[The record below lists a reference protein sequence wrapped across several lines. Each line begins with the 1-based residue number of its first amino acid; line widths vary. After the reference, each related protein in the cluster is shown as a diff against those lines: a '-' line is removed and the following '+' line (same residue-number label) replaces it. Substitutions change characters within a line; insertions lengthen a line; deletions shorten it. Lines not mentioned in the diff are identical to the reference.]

1 VAYWILEKKA
11 HSSRLRARI
20 NQVAQVAIDLSIK
33 KGTPSLTILKAEK
46 RNLDRLNKTYPYWS
60 NDLNVTFDSER
71 RNMDRV
77 NLGVRLKELRS
88 KRGLSQTELAKL
100 VGVTP
105 SSISQFESNQ
115 IYPSLP
121 ALLKM
126 AEVLSVQIN
135 AFFQDSENASPQVL
149 YSASDGVEIKLADL
163 PKGSVH
169 ARLLTPL
176 DYEPK
181 AEPYLIEIPPN
192 QKVPAHFFMHK
203 GEELGY
209 LLSGKLHLKL
219 KKAAYTVHPGDV
231 IHLTSE
237 MPTYWENPGPTSAQ
251 FFWIKVK

>member
-1 VAYWILEKKA
+1 MITGKYMKG
-11 HSSRLRARI
+11 LRES
-20 NQVAQVAIDLSIK
+20 VH
-33 KGTPSLTILKAEK
+33 
-46 RNLDRLNKTYPYWS
+46 
-60 NDLNVTFDSER
+60 
-71 RNMDRV
+71 
-77 NLGVRLKELRS
+77 
-88 KRGLSQTELAKL
+88 LSQTELARL

-126 AEVLSVQIN
+126 AEVLSVQVN
-135 AFFQDSENASPQVL
+135 AFFQDSEDVSPQVL
-149 YSASDGVEIKLADL
+149 YSASDGVEIKLAGL
-163 PKGSVH
+163 PKGSIH

-192 QKVPAHFFMHK
+192 QKVPAHFFIHK

-231 IHLTSE
+231 IYLTSE
-237 MPTYWENPGPTSAQ
+237 MPTHWENPGPTSAQ
-251 FFWIKVK
+251 LLWIKVK